1 MNEYLMDMKEERLKK
16 LYLNCVK
23 NGNKVDI
30 EEILK
35 SNIFSKNE
43 YDDLKVFYGT
53 SYAIKKI
60 EDYENK
66 NNKLSI
72 NNLKIELFNIE
83 EKIKEIENK
92 MYPSENDELEYDK
105 LLNRQSKIENDIL
118 KYNREHKNNIIKND
132 ELFNQLEEQYRKNKE

>member
-1 MNEYLMDMKEERLKK
+1 MNEYLIDMKEERLKK
-16 LYLNCVK
+16 LYLNCIK

-30 EEILK
+30 EEVLK
-35 SNIFSKNE
+35 SNIFDKSE

-60 EDYENK
+60 EYYENK

-132 ELFNQLEEQYRKNKE
+132 ELFNQLEEQYIKNKE

>member
-1 MNEYLMDMKEERLKK
+1 MNEYLIDMKEERLKK
-16 LYLNCVK
+16 LYSNCIK

-30 EEILK
+30 EEVLK
-35 SNIFSKNE
+35 SNIFNKSE

-60 EDYENK
+60 EEYENK

-118 KYNREHKNNIIKND
+118 KYNRENKNKIIKSD
-132 ELFNQLEEQYRKNKE
+132 ELFEKLEKEFNE